1 MKTFL
6 VIAFALSTLQAFAAE
21 APATTPV
28 ATQVVHREHKAHDH
42 GAGQIGVAFDGTDG
56 KIDFDIPAESI
67 VGFEYEPTKLA
78 DKKKLADSLQL
89 LRSKINDLIVFD
101 RNSKC
106 EITAQSVELERSEAK
121 HSDVEAQYSVKCLQ
135 SPLGSTIT
143 FKLHSQFKRI
153 KKLQVQVVVDTL
165 QKSASI
171 SKDGEKIELKP

>member
-1 MKTFL
+1 MKSLL
-6 VIAFALSTLQAFAAE
+6 VIGLALTGLNAVAAE
-21 APATTPV
+21 APATTPA
-28 ATQVVHREHKAHDH
+28 ATAHVHREHKAHDH
-42 GAGQIGVAFDGTDG
+42 GAGQIGIAFDGTDG

-78 DKKKLADSLQL
+78 DKKKLSDGLQL

-101 RNSKC
+101 SKAKC
-106 EITAQSVELERSEAK
+106 EITAQSVEVERSEAK
-121 HSDVEAQYSVKCLQ
+121 HSDIEAQYSVKCLQ
-135 SPLGSTIT
+135 SPVGSAIT